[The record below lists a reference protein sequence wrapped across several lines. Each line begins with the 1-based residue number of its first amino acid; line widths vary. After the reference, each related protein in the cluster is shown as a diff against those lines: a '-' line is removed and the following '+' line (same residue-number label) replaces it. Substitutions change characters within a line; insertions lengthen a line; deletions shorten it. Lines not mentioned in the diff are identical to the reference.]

1 MSTFTI
7 GRVGVDVANGGD
19 GNTLNHPL
27 DWSQAGRQVTL
38 RGIQKQSSDNAAT
51 WLVEQI
57 LGLDPANNPDEEW
70 VPITSATVPELN
82 GYFRV
87 LSAQAVL
94 GQGSLGTGTGIVQWQ
109 VVAERARIAS
119 APTVQVPTIY
129 AGMTNTVGVVTASN
143 PQLMLA
149 LPSGYGS
156 TWGVTGTA
164 GTRAGENGTSDIFH
178 ANVAIPSNAQV
189 TLNSYVP
196 PANYY
201 TAASYVDRSGF
212 GQAVGRSDG
221 VPADGWRIGNGLI
234 RVQSVSGATF
244 TASWWTGSAWTTA
257 TSFTVSA
264 ISSWS
269 GSATTGATLAFKS
282 VQVLRN
288 APDECVVRLTASATY
303 ATGPYPVT
311 VDVSVRRG
319 DKLARIYV
327 SGATSSATF
336 GFTSTTACT
345 AITGGLRSTAVVN
358 TRYVTL
364 TSDKHT
370 STSTANGTLTA
381 SAPSGGKC
389 MFAVGGAT
397 ATTGSPDGAAQIALQ
412 GFVIYGSTQL
422 VVVG

>member
-7 GRVGVDVANGGD
+7 GRIGVDVANGGD
-19 GNTLNHPL
+19 GATLNHPFE
-27 DWSQAGRQVTL
+27 WSQSGRQVTL
-38 RGIQKQSSDNAAT
+38 QGIQKQSSDNTAT

-57 LGLDPANNPDEEW
+57 LGLDPSNNPDEEW

-82 GYFRV
+82 GYFRIV
-87 LSAQAVL
+87 SADATL
-94 GQGSLGTGTGIVQWQ
+94 PQGSLGAGTAIVQWQ

-119 APTVQVPTIY
+119 APTVQVPTIH
-129 AGMTNTVGVVTASN
+129 AGLTNSVSVTTGSN
-143 PQLMLA
+143 PQLLLA
-149 LPSGYGS
+149 LPSGFGS
-156 TWGVTGTA
+156 TWGETGTA
-164 GTRAGENGTSDIFH
+164 GTRAGENGTSDIFY

-189 TLNSYVP
+189 TLNSYLP

-201 TAASYVDRSGF
+201 TAAAYVDRSGF
-212 GQAVGRSDG
+212 GQAVGRADG
-221 VPADGWRIGNGLI
+221 VPSDGWRISNGLI
-234 RVQSVSGATF
+234 RLQSFSGATF
-244 TASWWTGSAWTTA
+244 TVSWWNGSAWTTA
-257 TSFTVSA
+257 SSFTLSV

-269 GSATTGATLAFKS
+269 GSATTGATLTYRS
-282 VQVLRN
+282 VQILRN
-288 APDECVVRLTASATY
+288 APDECVIRLTGSAAY

-336 GFTSTTACT
+336 GFTSTTLCT
-345 AITGGLRSTAVVN
+345 AITGGLRSTSLVN

-381 SAPSGGKC
+381 SAPSGGKV
-389 MFAVGGAT
+389 MFTVGSGT
-397 ATTGSPDGAAQIALQ
+397 ATTGSPDGASQVALQ